1 LMSGGRTAAP
11 VAAVLEV
18 DGSEPSLDL
27 DVAAGVR
34 AGARALRFLGPV
46 RLSADEPCATLA
58 AVRLMREA
66 AADGV
71 AVIWN
76 GSVGDGIT
84 PRLLVHLP
92 PPQPAGSESDTA
104 DTAEWRRRYRP
115 GLCYYRLGPDFVFIK
130 DVRTPEDSGRFRLD
144 GVVDAFRSLEAV
156 VDVTNLDSPTRG
168 LVDDLEAEHLVLRF
182 GDLATLLPNR
192 MRRWP
197 VPALEV

>member
-1 LMSGGRTAAP
+1 MSGGRTAAP
-11 VAAVLEV
+11 APAVLEV
-18 DGSEPSLDL
+18 DGPEASLDL
-27 DVAAGVR
+27 DVAAAVR
-34 AGARALRFLGPV
+34 AGARTLRFLSPIC
-46 RLSADEPCATLA
+46 LSADEPRATLA
-58 AVRLMREA
+58 AIRLIREA

-76 GSVGDGIT
+76 GSVGDGIS

-92 PPQPAGSESDTA
+92 PPHGEGSESDA
-104 DTAEWRRRYRP
+104 PDTAEWRRRYRP

-130 DVRTPEDSGRFRLD
+130 DVRTPSDSGRFRLE

-156 VDVTNLDSPTRG
+156 VDVTNLDSSTRR
-168 LVDDLEAEHLVLRF
+168 LVVDLEAEHLVLRI